1 MQITSRTSILAL
13 AFLATAA
20 LAINSA
26 KAETALKVPFNF
38 TVGGQAM
45 PAGQYILRYDQ
56 GFNSITMR
64 SKGNGKVFTW
74 LVGPGAVDPT
84 GNLVD
89 VKFDQLSDDTHV
101 LRSIQYGS
109 QTTSRLDKVDYSA
122 DKNDSHA
129 GTGR

>member
-1 MQITSRTSILAL
+1 MQTTSRTLILAL

-20 LAINSA
+20 LATTSA
-26 KAETALKVPFNF
+26 KAETNLKVPFDF
-38 TVGGQAM
+38 TVSGQAM
-45 PAGQYILRYDQ
+45 PAGQYVLLHDQ
-56 GFNSITMR
+56 NLNTITLR
-64 SKGNGKVFTW
+64 SKNNTKSFTW
-74 LVGPGAVDPT
+74 LVGPGAVDPS
-84 GNLVD
+84 GNHVD
-89 VKFDQLSDDTHV
+89 VKFDKVGDDAHV